1 MYLARGQVGAS
12 KTDSLTI
19 WGEWRLVCQLQA
31 TTLARI
37 RLDLPGADASG
48 LQDVIKINK
57 QRTGANRR
65 WGREA

>member
-1 MYLARGQVGAS
+1 V
-12 KTDSLTI
+12 
-19 WGEWRLVCQLQA
+19 VCQLQA